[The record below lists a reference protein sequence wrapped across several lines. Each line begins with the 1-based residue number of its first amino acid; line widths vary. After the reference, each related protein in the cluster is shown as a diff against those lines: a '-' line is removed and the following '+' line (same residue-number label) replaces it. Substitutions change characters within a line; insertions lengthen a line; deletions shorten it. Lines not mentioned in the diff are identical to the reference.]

1 MTEPAADVLLIEDN
15 ELDVELT
22 MQGIRRA
29 NLSPRVQV
37 VNDGVQALD
46 FLHRT
51 GSFAKR
57 APDEPKLIILDL
69 KLPLV
74 DGHYVLRQIASDPRT
89 AVIPLVIVSSTRE
102 SRDIYSS
109 YKLGV
114 NSYIVKPVNSD
125 TYINTMRNMATYWLS
140 VNQPPEV

>member
-1 MTEPAADVLLIEDN
+1 MSEPVVDVLLIEDN
-15 ELDVELT
+15 QLDVDLT
-22 MQGIRRA
+22 LQAFQRA
-29 NLSPRVQV
+29 NLTPRVQV
-37 VNDGVQALD
+37 VYDGVQALD

-74 DGHYVLRQIASDPRT
+74 DGYYVLRQIASDPRT
-89 AVIPLVIVSSTRE
+89 AVIPLVVVSSSRE
-102 SRDIYSS
+102 SHEIYSS
-109 YKLGV
+109 YKTGV

-125 TYINTMRNMATYWLS
+125 TYINTMRSVATYWLS
-140 VNQPPEV
+140 VNQSPEI

>member
-1 MTEPAADVLLIEDN
+1 MTQAVVDVLLIEDN

-22 MQGIRRA
+22 IQAFERA
-29 NLSPRVQV
+29 NLSPRIQV
-37 VNDGVQALD
+37 VYDGAQALD

-57 APDEPKLIILDL
+57 APDDPKLIILDL

-74 DGHYVLRQIASDPRT
+74 DGNYVLRQIASDPRT
-89 AVIPLVIVSSTRE
+89 AVIPLVVVSSSRE

-125 TYINTMRNMATYWLS
+125 TYINTMRSMATYWLS
-140 VNQPPEV
+140 VNQSPEV